1 VLASFLDNIFKFK
14 KAKERS
20 LSPQLTPQS
29 GENPP
34 PPFIMPPWRGKKR
47 KSPNKHGTR
56 SILDIFPA
64 RARIADTTVATQ
76 TSADLAP
83 RLDIEPFFS
92 EAAAHAR
99 RDSATK
105 KQPCRSTKTKQPVDY
120 CESDLESEDDGDKAT
135 GSDSDEYKLGHN
147 TDDEDESIEGDDEE
161 VPNASNLV
169 DEDAAYE
176 EEREKVSEAE
186 LCRLEKQLE
195 TNAIANLNKCNSIG
209 LNSARKVKD
218 HFFDTH
224 IPYDK
229 TALLVEA
236 IKLFNALSP
245 EEKERK
251 KGKNKSHPFY
261 VFAAIDIQREFPGLT
276 TDKIEQLDPD
286 VIISKV
292 GILVKAWSKERGDNS
307 VKILCGGDRNKMKSG
322 FYRRGFFLLQVVHTP
337 EKFIQFA
344 TSVEIDGGRARVAT
358 LKRSAFLHDTSNPAF
373 ILLREATEGDS
384 PVGDVLAKFGS
395 ISQAVLAIRTSNG
408 SITKSNLRKEGG
420 VTISR
425 FNLTHY
431 PESCI
436 ETFLDIP
443 MFEDHEERFA
453 TLMDERIVEICRPG
467 VLLSQVSYSDLIA
480 DNESHLDD
488 DDGWAEIKVK
498 SRPFICLNDLVKRIK
513 EKEIF
518 AVNKIKQG
526 NGKQMTVS
534 ESLIRTAMNC
544 NNGTSHGGLFT
555 ERIFREKGPQA
566 TDKKWGRGT
575 DGKWIWTLTDNRL
588 FLSQN
593 KTFFER
599 GEDNHYHEI

>member
-1 VLASFLDNIFKFK
+1 
-14 KAKERS
+14 
-20 LSPQLTPQS
+20 
-29 GENPP
+29 
-34 PPFIMPPWRGKKR
+34 MPPWRGKKR

-76 TSADLAP
+76 TSEDLTP

-209 LNSARKVKD
+209 LNSAHKVKD
-218 HFFDTH
+218 HVFDTH
-224 IPYDK
+224 ILFDK
-229 TALLVEA
+229 TALLAEA

-245 EEKERK
+245 EEKERLN
-251 KGKNKSHPFY
+251 KGRNPSHPFY
-261 VFAAIDIQREFPGLT
+261 VFASFDIHREFPGLT

-286 VIISKV
+286 VIIAKV
-292 GILVKAWSKERGDNS
+292 GILVKAWSKTHGDNS
-307 VKILCGGDRNKMKSG
+307 VKKLCGGNNRDIKSG
-322 FYRRGFFLLQVVHTP
+322 FYRREFFLLQVDHSP

-344 TSVEIDGGRARVAT
+344 TSVEIDGGRARVAK
-358 LKRSAFLHDTSNPAF
+358 LKCSAILHDTSNPAF
-373 ILLREATEGDS
+373 ILLREATEDGL
-384 PVGDVLAKFGS
+384 PVGPVLAKFGS
-395 ISQAVLAIRTSNG
+395 IYQAALEIHTRRS
-408 SITKSNLRKEGG
+408 SISKTNLKKEGG

-425 FNLTHY
+425 FNLTQH
-431 PESCI
+431 PGTCS
-436 ETFLDIP
+436 ETFLNIP
-443 MFEDHEERFA
+443 MGKDHEERFA
-453 TLMDERIVEICRPG
+453 TLIDMRIVDICSPG
-467 VLLSQVSYSDLIA
+467 VMLSQVSYSDLIV
-480 DNESHLDD
+480 DDDSHLDD
-488 DDGWAEIKVK
+488 DDGWVEIKVERK
-498 SRPFICLNDLVKRIK
+498 TSFCTNDLINRIK
-513 EKEIF
+513 AGEIF
-518 AVNKIKQG
+518 AAGRIKQS
-526 NGKQMTVS
+526 NGKPINVS
-534 ESLIRTAMNC
+534 ERLIRSAMNS
-544 NNGTSHGGLFT
+544 NNGTSPGGLFT
-555 ERIFREKGPQA
+555 ERIRSYGRK
-566 TDKKWGRGT
+566 GRGET
-575 DGKWIWTLTDNRL
+575 DGKWIWTLTYNRL
-588 FLSQN
+588 YLSQS
-593 KTFFER
+593 KTFFEQ
-599 GEDNHYHEI
+599 GQDNHYHEI

>member
-1 VLASFLDNIFKFK
+1 
-14 KAKERS
+14 
-20 LSPQLTPQS
+20 
-29 GENPP
+29 
-34 PPFIMPPWRGKKR
+34 MPPWRGKKR
-47 KSPNKHGTR
+47 KSPNQHRTR

-64 RARIADTTVATQ
+64 RARINADTTVAAQ

-83 RLDIEPFFS
+83 CLPIESFSS
-92 EAAAHAR
+92 EAAAAAAQ
-99 RDSATK
+99 DTATK
-105 KQPCRSTKTKQPVDY
+105 KQPSRSTKTKQPVDY
-120 CESDLESEDDGDKAT
+120 CVSDLESEDDGDEAT
-135 GSDSDEYKLGHN
+135 DSDSDEFKLGHN
-147 TDDEDESIEGDDEE
+147 TDEEDESIEGGEDEE
-161 VPNASNLV
+161 VPYASNLV
-169 DEDAAYE
+169 DEEAVYK
-176 EEREKVSEAE
+176 EEREKVAEDE

-224 IPYDK
+224 IPFDK

-245 EEKERK
+245 EEKKRQKER
-251 KGKNKSHPFY
+251 NPSHPFY
-261 VFAAIDIQREFPGLT
+261 VFASFDIHREFPRLT
-276 TDKIEQLDPD
+276 ADEIEQLDPD
-286 VIISKV
+286 VIIAKV
-292 GILVKAWSKERGDNS
+292 GILVKAWSKTNGDNS
-307 VKILCGGDRNKMKSG
+307 VKKLCGGNRRDIKSG
-322 FYRRGFFLLQVVHTP
+322 FYRSRFFLLQVVHSH

-358 LKRSAFLHDTSNPAF
+358 LKRLEFLRTGNPAF

-395 ISQAVLAIRTSNG
+395 ISQAGLAIHTNPT
-408 SITKSNLRKEGG
+408 SITKAKLQKEGG

-425 FNLTHY
+425 FNLTHN
-431 PESCI
+431 PETCI

-443 MFEDHEERFA
+443 MLEDHEERFA
-453 TLMDERIVEICRPG
+453 TLMDVRIVEICRPG
-467 VLLSQVSYSDLIA
+467 VLLSQVSYSDLIV
-480 DNESHLDD
+480 DNDSHLDD
-488 DDGWAEIKVK
+488 DDGWVEIEVK
-498 SRPFICLNDLVKRIK
+498 RETSSCANGLIKRIK
-513 EKEIF
+513 AGEIF
-518 AVNKIKQG
+518 AADKIKQSS
-526 NGKQMTVS
+526 GKRIDVS
-534 ESLIRTAMNC
+534 ERLIRSAMNY

-555 ERIFREKGPQA
+555 ERIFQEKGRHA

-593 KTFFER
+593 NTFFER